1 VNTEMKVGKRAT
13 AGWMTCLRTMRKLAL
28 EELPGDLIRA
38 VIAGDYRDY
47 LEAEYPDFMD
57 RLDDLEQ
64 FALFAEGYTSLKTF
78 LDEVSLTGEYGAIRE
93 YGEYEDEEKMILS
106 TIHQAKGL
114 EWDTVFVM
122 HLLDGKFPIGA
133 ALEERGGLEEERRLF
148 YVATTRARKQ
158 LFFTYPIASGYD
170 TLMISQPSMFL
181 KELPDE
187 LFEQVRLKRSISP
200 LTRSSWEQDEPTIVL
215 DDYGERD
222 EIDVSGLSFLRN
234 VDEL

>member
-1 VNTEMKVGKRAT
+1 
-13 AGWMTCLRTMRKLAL
+13 MRKLAL

-64 FALFAEGYTSLKTF
+64 FAVFAEGYTSLKTF